1 MIPDWGKQQPS
12 WILSLDDVGAGVV
25 DQSGTG
31 LGVQIVGALQFSRA
45 TAGACR
51 LSTGLWNL
59 GVAINAPRAH
69 YAADGT
75 YLGYLSERA
84 ATQLALLPRDWTNAA
99 WVKTTLT
106 TAKTSTGI
114 DGVTNSCT
122 RLTATGASSSA
133 LQTVAFSVAATTF
146 SCYVKRITG
155 TGTVTLQNEAGTLDI
170 TALINSST
178 FTLVQVSNST
188 LNDPIIGLTIA
199 TSGDA
204 VDVDCGQLEA
214 GTFATSP
221 IPAAGTRGADSLI
234 YSPLFPV
241 VTTTAGSCYGV
252 FTTNFATAP
261 VDSIVAG
268 MNDTNGL
275 CAYVPSGQ
283 ASTVLRSFD
292 GTNTPSLTSSNARNT
307 MKPFACSWGADFNII
322 VANGSNT
329 TVYAGDMGNSHGGTT
344 QLIGIGCNP
353 SGAPGKEL
361 NGTIKDLQ
369 FWNQQLPL
377 SYLQSITQ

>member
-1 MIPDWGKQQPS
+1 MEFDYGNLPIPS
-12 WILSLDDVGAGVV
+12 WILSLADVGSGVA
-25 DQSGTG
+25 DQSGAG
-31 LGVQIVGALQFSRA
+31 LGLQIVGVMQFSRS

-59 GVAINAPRAH
+59 GVASNVPRSH
-69 YAADGT
+69 YSAGGV

-84 ATQLALLPRDWTNAA
+84 ATQRALLPRDWTNAA
-99 WVKTTLT
+99 WVATDMT

-114 DGVTNSCT
+114 AGVANSCT
-122 RLTATGASSSA
+122 RLTASANSGSS
-133 LQTVAFSVAATTF
+133 LQTVAFFTAISTF

-170 TALINSST
+170 TALINSDT
-178 FTLVQVSNST
+178 FTLVQVTNNT
-188 LNDPIIGLTIA
+188 LNDPIVGITLA

-204 VDVDCGQLEA
+204 IDVDCGQLEA

-241 VTTTAGSCYGV
+241 VTTTAGCCIGTYTV
-252 FTTNFATAP
+252 NFATAP
-261 VDSIVAG
+261 ADSIVAG
-268 MNDTNGL
+268 MNDTSGL
-275 CAYVPSGQ
+275 CGYVPSGQ
-283 ASTVLRSFD
+283 ASTVLRAYD
-292 GTNTPSLTSSNARNT
+292 GTNTPSLTSVDART
-307 MKPFACSWGADFNII
+307 AVKPFACSWGADLNIM
-322 VANGSNT
+322 VGAGSNT

-353 SGAPGKEL
+353 SGSAGKEL
-361 NGTIKDLQ
+361 NGTIKDLK
-369 FWNQQLPL
+369 FWNRQLPI
-377 SYLQSITQ
+377 SYLSSIY